1 MAIFF
6 SIPIYL
12 YLFLTDDLILEI
24 FSSFFAFFAFYFFF
38 HIKHSFFQS
47 GFWIGIFWFW
57 WIGLSFRYY
66 NLTWMIP
73 FVIFFI
79 GIGYGIIFW
88 IINKIFNLFQFS
100 IFNFPFSIYLW
111 LLFLTFGF
119 DYIRPFTFDWL
130 KPEVIL
136 INTFFGITKIAFLFF
151 LIGILLL
158 KNKKVL
164 SSIFF
169 IISVFLKFY
178 QTPNIKMPNLNIY
191 ITSTNIPENK
201 KWQKNFI
208 PIEIKNNFKLIKKA
222 IKEKKDVIILPESA
236 FPLFLNLY
244 PSLMEKLI
252 NLSKKIT
259 IITGALHYKN
269 KNFFNSTYIFEN
281 EKVTI
286 LDKHI
291 LVPFGE
297 YIPFPFFQKEINK
310 IFFKGASDY
319 KTSKKFGIFK
329 IKNYKFINAICYE
342 ATLENLYKLKP
353 KYIVALTNDAWFK
366 PSIEPVLQKML
377 IKLYAYKYKKIVFH
391 SINGYK
397 SYIIKW
403 RM

>member
-79 GIGYGIIFW
+79 GIGYGIIFG

-201 KWQKNFI
+201 KWQKKFI

-286 LDKHI
+286 LDMHI

>member
-79 GIGYGIIFW
+79 GIGYGIIFG

-201 KWQKNFI
+201 KWQKKFI